1 MSGFADLVLDASATT
16 GGRLGD
22 CPMQETEGATWRWQW
37 DEIEDRAGTA
47 IDLSSATIVCKII
60 SDIDGAEVLTLTGT
74 GGVGTLEISAT
85 STQTADLAVG
95 ATKTQGRKCLW
106 YCTVTSA
113 GSKVQFWGPVGS
125 PFTIFPA

>member
-1 MSGFADLVLDASATT
+1 
-16 GGRLGD
+16 
-22 CPMQETEGATWRWQW
+22 MQETEGATWRWQW
-37 DEIEDRAGTA
+37 DEIEDRAGAA
-47 IDLSSATIVCKII
+47 IDLTSATIVCKII

-95 ATKTQGRKCLW
+95 ATKTQGRKCYW

-113 GSKVQFWGPVGS
+113 GSKVQFW
-125 PFTIFPA
+125 